1 MDGATMRKSAS
12 CCDCVYYMI
21 NKKTDQ
27 AVLSGYIKHGF
38 MRAIYKIL
46 LWNHDSHEWLQM
58 CG

>member
-1 MDGATMRKSAS
+1 MVLLWENLQVVVNACITWL
-12 CCDCVYYMI
+12 I
-21 NKKTDQ
+21 IKTDQ